1 MHGGRY
7 LSTALL
13 AVLGLL
19 LAGVVVAPAAAAGQN
34 CATTPDDATAPTFTV
49 TVCVT
54 LPDGPLTG
62 DVPVS
67 VDVSVTGVTDPDP
80 PAVTRVSFWWNG
92 TYLLTDFDP
101 AYGFTW
107 RTTRMADAT
116 TTLIVHART
125 EGGLVSGV
133 RVPVTVANGL
143 SASARP
149 AVEPF
154 VVRTGTAPTPG
165 HRFRM
170 AAVGDGVDGSS
181 REALVAGQIASW
193 SPNLLAYLGDVY
205 QHGSPFEFDNWYT
218 RPDGYGQFRAITN
231 PVVGNH
237 EYQTPGAA
245 GYFEYWGGVP
255 HYYSYDV
262 AGWHVVALD
271 TNSRFG
277 RLRPGDAQYE
287 WLAADLGANR
297 SHCTMV
303 YMHHPRYSVA
313 AHEGRAQLGR
323 VWSLLAARR
332 VTLAVAGHSHAYER
346 WTPLNGA
353 GSPDARGVTQLIA
366 GSGGREVKPAAFTDR
381 RLVTAMPVS
390 GALRLDLGDN
400 DAQFAFVDTGGAV
413 LDSGTIGCKST
424 GDPLPPTVPRGLA
437 AVPASAS
444 TAHLSWSP
452 SSDQYTAVGG
462 YTVRRNGA
470 VVATL
475 PAASSTFDDTGL
487 ASGKTYSWTVSA
499 FDTSENH
506 SAQSRPAAATV
517 PAAATGSVSSRALLR
532 GLTVARERDRG
543 FTRSRFGTWRDADLD
558 GCTTRNEVL
567 LAESVRPPLVLSSC
581 TVTTGR
587 WRSRLDGTRVTNLAR
602 LRIGPQVP
610 FLEAWQSGARRWSPS
625 HRAQLANDLGY
636 RPTLNVSTLQVL
648 QARGAAEPQRWLP
661 PRRAGRCAYVAEWV
675 AVKWR
680 WRLSVDRAEKRFLVR
695 RLRGCGWPAVE
706 RPTRA
711 VAT

>member
-1 MHGGRY
+1 M
-7 LSTALL
+7 
-13 AVLGLL
+13 
-19 LAGVVVAPAAAAGQN
+19 
-34 CATTPDDATAPTFTV
+34 
-49 TVCVT
+49 
-54 LPDGPLTG
+54 
-62 DVPVS
+62 S
-67 VDVSVTGVTDPDP
+67 VDVSVAGVTDPEP

-116 TTLIVHART
+116 AELIVHART

-143 SASARP
+143 SAAAPP

-154 VVRTGTAPTPG
+154 VVRTGTAPAPG
-165 HRFRM
+165 RRFRM
-170 AAVGDGVDGSS
+170 AAVGDGVDGSP
-181 REALVAGQIASW
+181 REAQVAGQIASW

-205 QHGSPFEFDNWYT
+205 QHGSPFEFDNWYS
-218 RPDGYGQFRAITN
+218 RPEGYGQFRAITN

-277 RLRPGDAQYE
+277 QLRPGTAQYE

-297 SHCTMV
+297 SRCTMV

-323 VWSLLAARR
+323 IWSLLAARR

-353 GSPDARGVTQLIA
+353 GAPETRGVTQLVA
-366 GSGGREVKPAAFTDR
+366 GAGGREVKPARSPT
-381 RLVTAMPVS
+381 
-390 GALRLDLGDN
+390 GAWSRQCRSVAPCDWISVRTTRSSRTSTPPGRCI
-400 DAQFAFVDTGGAV
+400 DA
-413 LDSGTIGCKST
+413 GTIGCTST
-424 GDPLPPTVPRGLA
+424 GDPLPPTVPRGLV

-475 PAASSTFDDTGL
+475 PAEA
-487 ASGKTYSWTVSA
+487 
-499 FDTSENH
+499 
-506 SAQSRPAAATV
+506 P
-517 PAAATGSVSSRALLR
+517 
-532 GLTVARERDRG
+532 
-543 FTRSRFGTWRDADLD
+543 RS
-558 GCTTRNEVL
+558 TTR
-567 LAESVRPPLVLSSC
+567 
-581 TVTTGR
+581 
-587 WRSRLDGTRVTNLAR
+587 
-602 LRIGPQVP
+602 
-610 FLEAWQSGARRWSPS
+610 
-625 HRAQLANDLGY
+625 
-636 RPTLNVSTLQVL
+636 
-648 QARGAAEPQRWLP
+648 
-661 PRRAGRCAYVAEWV
+661 
-675 AVKWR
+675 
-680 WRLSVDRAEKRFLVR
+680 
-695 RLRGCGWPAVE
+695 GWPAGRRTPGRCRPST
-706 RPTRA
+706 RPTTTRRSRGQRRRRSLQR
-711 VAT
+711 